1 MRQKSIQMTKR
12 MLAYCAGLFIMAM
25 GVSFS
30 GTDDLGMSPVNSI
43 PYVLSEIFTKLSMG
57 TWIIIIFSLY
67 IAFQFILLG
76 QNFQFW
82 RICS

>member
-57 TWIIIIFSLY
+57 TGSSSSRCISPFSLSCWVRTSSSGV
-67 IAFQFILLG
+67 F
-76 QNFQFW
+76 
-82 RICS
+82 CS